1 MVDRVLV
8 AAIVGSVGAL
18 TPSVRPHEGERIGAP
33 ISIMSRTH
41 SFAGLST
48 RSLVCEGVA
57 ALVAAY
63 CLGCEHPVPTV
74 ARGGTVVA
82 VAVVPP
88 TVTVDPGVSEAFAA
102 SGVTNGG
109 DTIPGAPVV
118 WSATGGS
125 ITQEGVF
132 TAGTQPGTFSVIANA
147 LTQNAQS
154 GRASVT
160 VIGRKIA
167 MVSVQP
173 DTATLPIQGS
183 WRLQATPFDSAGD
196 SIPGTPIVWT
206 TSAPGTAVVDANGV
220 VTAVAPGTATITA
233 AALGLFG
240 TAVVTVVP
248 PGSGPW
254 PHEPAGFQVISDQPW
269 DALTSLGWIME
280 FGAGTIGVDLNAPLS
295 PPNVLQV
302 TYPVGFGGG
311 DAPVTMTHDLGGVRQ
326 LYAGMWWKPSNPWQG
341 HPSNVNKIA
350 FAFPS
355 SGGDIYLA
363 MYGPPGG
370 PFELRVL
377 PQFPGLPIN
386 WLVPNV
392 NHTLVQLGTWHRIEW
407 LMSYSTTTNPAN
419 GIVRWWLDGQLLGDY
434 FDQPFPSGALGAF
447 KLSPTWGGIGSTKTE
462 LDMFWYDH
470 VHVSGR

>member
-18 TPSVRPHEGERIGAP
+18 TPSVRAHEGERIGAP

-82 VAVVPP
+82 VAVVPR
-88 TVTVDPGVSEAFAA
+88 TVTVDPGGSEAFAA

-125 ITQEGVF
+125 ITQDGVF

-206 TSAPGTAVVDANGV
+206 TSDPGTAVVDANGV
-220 VTAVAPGTATITA
+220 VTAVAAGTATITA

-254 PHEPAGFQVISDQPW
+254 P
-269 DALTSLGWIME
+269 
-280 FGAGTIGVDLNAPLS
+280 
-295 PPNVLQV
+295 
-302 TYPVGFGGG
+302 
-311 DAPVTMTHDLGGVRQ
+311 
-326 LYAGMWWKPSNPWQG
+326 
-341 HPSNVNKIA
+341 
-350 FAFPS
+350 
-355 SGGDIYLA
+355 
-363 MYGPPGG
+363 
-370 PFELRVL
+370 
-377 PQFPGLPIN
+377 
-386 WLVPNV
+386 
-392 NHTLVQLGTWHRIEW
+392 
-407 LMSYSTTTNPAN
+407 
-419 GIVRWWLDGQLLGDY
+419 
-434 FDQPFPSGALGAF
+434 
-447 KLSPTWGGIGSTKTE
+447 
-462 LDMFWYDH
+462 
-470 VHVSGR
+470 